1 MATRAERCGVGR
13 VALRFHVVL
22 LDADR
27 LCAVQQLMMELA
39 IFYLFFSDE
48 GQFPSLSISISL
60 CALLGQRAYPYP
72 VSLRS
77 FHAPPPPFF
86 HLPPLCRPHSVVTK
100 KLRDSA
106 RWRCSESWTYTSV
119 TLEPPFC
126 GRTGHRVCGSGRAHQ
141 DGQRRGGE
149 GLPGV
154 FLHTGVGWPSR
165 FLPPHL

>member
-1 MATRAERCGVGR
+1 VATRAERCGVGR

-60 CALLGQRAYPYP
+60 CALLGQRAYL

-77 FHAPPPPFF
+77 FHAPPPL
-86 HLPPLCRPHSVVTK
+86 LPPTSSLLPS
-100 KLRDSA
+100 LRRHKEA
-106 RWRCSESWTYTSV
+106 
-119 TLEPPFC
+119 
-126 GRTGHRVCGSGRAHQ
+126 
-141 DGQRRGGE
+141 QR
-149 GLPGV
+149 
-154 FLHTGVGWPSR
+154 
-165 FLPPHL
+165 